1 VAENLDSN
9 GGGADKRRSTR
20 VMHCAS
26 ITIKGTDTLGQF
38 FRESTKTVM
47 VNCYGCQYQG
57 IRYPAPNSSIMLEV
71 SRGNSRQL
79 PRVVPARVIWV
90 RRPQAYRTLYHV
102 GIEFEVP
109 GNVWDMALPPT
120 DWFPCPEDEELVIPV
135 SSEENIA
142 HPNQFVLS
150 ASMADVKN
158 SGRSSDEPA
167 NALISSACATET
179 LLLPEER
186 PAVVAQANSAANT
199 ADGSASIMEMVRM
212 FTAEAV
218 AQEIVRIREFIDAE
232 LQTAIDKA
240 FDRLSDRIQ
249 APLIPRHTTAEN
261 PATSETLSDTAGQIS
276 GPSELPAAP
285 TGQDAPG
292 DAPLSA
298 RQRRAAKRARK
309 TQKTTS

>member
-1 VAENLDSN
+1 MAENLDSN
-9 GGGADKRRSTR
+9 GGGAEKRRSTR
-20 VMHCAS
+20 VMHSAS
-26 ITIKGTDTLGQF
+26 ITIKGTDTLGQP

-71 SRGNSRQL
+71 SRGDHRRL

-109 GNVWDMALPPT
+109 GNVWDIALPPG

-135 SSEENIA
+135 SSEESIA
-142 HPNQFVLS
+142 RPNQFVLS
-150 ASMADVKN
+150 ASVADVKN

-167 NALISSACATET
+167 NALVSSGCATET

-186 PAVVAQANSAANT
+186 PVAAGQANSAANT
-199 ADGSASIMEMVRM
+199 TDGSVSIMEMVKM

-232 LQTAIDKA
+232 LQTAIHKA
-240 FDRLSDRIQ
+240 FDRLSDRVQ
-249 APLIPRHTTAEN
+249 APSVPRHATTEN
-261 PATSETLSDTAGQIS
+261 PATSETLSDTGQIDD
-276 GPSELPAAP
+276 PSELPAAR

-292 DAPLSA
+292 DVPLSA

-309 TQKTTS
+309 TQKTTA

>member
-9 GGGADKRRSTR
+9 GGGAEKRRSTR
-20 VMHCAS
+20 VMHSAA

-71 SRGNSRQL
+71 SRGDHRRL

-109 GNVWDMALPPT
+109 GNVWDIALPPA
-120 DWFPCPEDEELVIPV
+120 DWFPCSEDEELVIPV

-150 ASMADVKN
+150 ASVADVKN

-167 NALISSACATET
+167 NALNASACATET
-179 LLLPEER
+179 LLLPEQR
-186 PAVVAQANSAANT
+186 PAVTQTNSAAHMT
-199 ADGSASIMEMVRM
+199 DGSASIMEMVKM

-232 LQTAIDKA
+232 LQTAIHKA

-249 APLIPRHTTAEN
+249 TPLIPRHPTMEN
-261 PATSETLSDTAGQIS
+261 PVTSETLGDTAGQIS
-276 GPSELPAAP
+276 VTSELPAAQ
-285 TGQDAPG
+285 TGQDAAG
-292 DAPLSA
+292 DVPLTA

-309 TQKTTS
+309 AQKTTS

>member
-9 GGGADKRRSTR
+9 GGGAEKRRSTR
-20 VMHCAS
+20 VMHSAS

-71 SRGNSRQL
+71 RHGDPRRL

-109 GNVWDMALPPT
+109 GNVWDIALPPA

-150 ASMADVKN
+150 ASMAEVKN
-158 SGRSSDEPA
+158 PERSSDEPA

-186 PAVVAQANSAANT
+186 PVVAGQVNSAANT
-199 ADGSASIMEMVRM
+199 SDGSASIMEMVKM

-232 LQTAIDKA
+232 LQTAIHKA

-249 APLIPRHTTAEN
+249 TPLVAQHATTEN

-276 GPSELPAAP
+276 GPFEFPAAR

-292 DAPLSA
+292 EVPLSA
-298 RQRRAAKRARK
+298 RQRRAAKRAGK
-309 TQKTTS
+309 TPKTTP